1 MPPKLEPMNNKPK
14 TCCEKC
20 QKRKAGV
27 ILKTKGGYIV
37 INAKRR

>member
-1 MPPKLEPMNNKPK
+1 MKIAYIGTFFKTLKRAKLDK
-14 TCCEKC
+14 
-20 QKRKAGV
+20 KAGV